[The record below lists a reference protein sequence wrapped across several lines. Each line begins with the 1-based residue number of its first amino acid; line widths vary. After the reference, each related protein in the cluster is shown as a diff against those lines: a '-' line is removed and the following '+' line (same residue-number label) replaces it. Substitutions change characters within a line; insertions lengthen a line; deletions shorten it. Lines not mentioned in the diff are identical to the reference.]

1 MHQNRD
7 ETRRGGDRPASP
19 RKDDEF
25 VACCFIFFWS
35 AMTGQPLGLPTP
47 PPNDSKRQLP
57 IGAPVPK
64 TGNLGCSEA
73 LPEVANHCSVMCG
86 RLFLRVQSL
95 RLHLFSQ
102 NFRYLPAGRQL
113 VAAVQKLGRLGN
125 LSACPCS
132 EKQFRQNISRRQ
144 LPSITGFSFGGFHP
158 TTAVVRCSVQ
168 FLSVKQTVSAEVS
181 VEYID

>member
-1 MHQNRD
+1 MSSLLAALFSSGRPW
-7 ETRRGGDRPASP
+7 PASHLVCQRRRLMIPSASFPSVRLCP
-19 RKDDEF
+19 RQETL
-25 VACCFIFFWS
+25 A
-35 AMTGQPLGLPTP
+35 
-47 PPNDSKRQLP
+47 
-57 IGAPVPK
+57 
-64 TGNLGCSEA
+64 A
-73 LPEVANHCSVMCG
+73 LRRYLESLANHCSVMCA

>member
-1 MHQNRD
+1 MLLYFLLVGH
-7 ETRRGGDRPASP
+7 
-19 RKDDEF
+19 
-25 VACCFIFFWS
+25 
-35 AMTGQPLGLPTP
+35 PLGLPTP

-73 LPEVANHCSVMCG
+73 LPGVASEPLLCHVCSALPACPVASAI
-86 RLFLRVQSL
+86 V
-95 RLHLFSQ
+95 HLFSK

-132 EKQFRQNISRRQ
+132 EKQFRQNVSRRQ
-144 LPSITGFSFGGFHP
+144 LPSITGCSFGGFHP
-158 TTAVVRCSVQ
+158 TMAVVRCSVQ
-168 FLSVKQTVSAEVS
+168 FLSV
-181 VEYID
+181 I